1 MNKRLLY
8 VFLACGASL
17 GFVAWRVHAVKT
29 QVTPHF
35 EIVEDFSLSHARG
48 CDSLVGLAERV
59 LNTQSVTRNSTL
71 TVLAVG
77 DQTTADEPWRLAR
90 YSIPRDDKVLEG
102 RTEKLRRQQDLLRD
116 LRNRCRAARRTTISP
131 IFLGVKQAIADLRA
145 QGCSGT
151 SHCELFVDSDLEENV
166 ETSIKKSLNN
176 PSGGTRT
183 LPPPLNNDGIDVTFC
198 GLAVTAGRIVDPSGR
213 EIRKVHPRDPG
224 RDDRLRQIWR
234 SLFSRREA
242 VRFEPYCPTPS
253 DLAPYVTGAGSTK
266 GTREP

>member
-8 VFLACGASL
+8 VFFACGVSL
-17 GFVAWRVHAVKT
+17 GFVGWRVHAVKT

-35 EIVEDFSLSHARG
+35 EIVEDFSLSHAQG

-59 LNTQSVTRNSTL
+59 LNTQSVARNSTL

-77 DQTTADEPWRLAR
+77 DQTTADEPWQLAR

-102 RTEKLRRQQDLLRD
+102 RTEKLRRQQDILRD

-131 IFLGVKQAIADLRA
+131 IFLGVKQAVADLRA
-145 QGCSGT
+145 QGCKPNSR
-151 SHCELFVDSDLEENV
+151 CALLVDSDLEENV
-166 ETSIKKSLNN
+166 EPSIKKSLNAGDGRHVSL
-176 PSGGTRT
+176 PSIA
-183 LPPPLNNDGIDVTFC
+183 NAGIGVTFC
-198 GLAVTAGRIVDPSGR
+198 GLAVRAGRIVGPSGR
-213 EIRKVHPRDPG
+213 EIRKFPLHDPG
-224 RDDRLRQIWR
+224 RDDRLRQIWG
-234 SLFSRREA
+234 SLFSKREA

-266 GTREP
+266 RTREP